1 MNDKLAFDREE
12 ARQYEAWFETPAGQR
27 IDAQERA
34 LMARLLADFGRPGT
48 MLEVGC
54 GTGHFSRWFKRELG
68 WRVHGI
74 DISRPMLE
82 EALAR
87 DAAFEVALADGAA
100 LPFPDHSYDVVTIIT
115 ALEFMPSPV
124 AALREAMRVARRGVM
139 VCALNRWSAL
149 AVWRRLVGLFIPTP
163 YSRARFLS
171 AGELRRLVRQAAPGQ
186 PVDMEIRTAVWPGLL
201 SRFES
206 SRGQLGAFLG
216 VAVRSG

>member
-1 MNDKLAFDREE
+1 MSNKLAFGCEE
-12 ARQYEAWFETPAGQR
+12 AQQYEAWFETPAGQR
-27 IDAQERA
+27 MDAQEKA
-34 LMARLLADFGRPGT
+34 LMAKLLAGFGQPGM

-74 DISRPMLE
+74 DISRPMIE

-87 DAAFEVALADGAA
+87 DAAFEVALADGTA
-100 LPFPDHSYDVVTIIT
+100 LPFPDRSYDVVTIIT

-124 AALREAMRVARRGVM
+124 TALREAIRVARRGVM
-139 VCALNRWSAL
+139 VCALNRWSSL
-149 AVWRRLVGLFIPTP
+149 AVWRRLVGLFAPTP

-186 PVDMEIRTAVWPGLL
+186 LVDMETRTAVWPSLL
-201 SRFES
+201 SRFEG
-206 SRGQLGAFLG
+206 SRGSLGAFLG
-216 VAVRSG
+216 MAVRLR